1 MRPGLALAAL
11 LLGLGGPAALA
22 AEDAFLS
29 QLVGSWTGRGAMRI
43 SPDAEP
49 ERVYCKIAN
58 ALAADGATLQQKGR
72 CSLASNS
79 GPIDGTIS
87 ALGSNLYGGLLNS
100 LASKGPATIAGSA
113 SGSRLELN
121 ADFVDS
127 FDGKSA
133 RSVIVI
139 DLISGGGYRLTS
151 TRVNPE
157 TGASYTASE
166 IVFTE

>member
-1 MRPGLALAAL
+1 MKSIIALALVL
-11 LLGLGGPAALA
+11 SGLGPTTALA

-29 QLVGSWTGRGAMRI
+29 RLVGEWIGRGAMRI
-43 SPDAEP
+43 SPDSEP

-58 ALAADGATLQQKGR
+58 TLAADGSTLQQKGR

-87 ALGSNLYGGLLNS
+87 SIGSNLYGGSLSS
-100 LASKGPATIAGSA
+100 LASKGPATIAGST
-113 SGSRLELN
+113 SGNRLELN
-121 ADFVDS
+121 AEFVDT
-127 FDGKSA
+127 FDGKPA

-139 DLISGGGYRLTS
+139 DLISSGGYRLTS

-157 TGASYTASE
+157 TGAAYTASE
-166 IVFTE
+166 ITFGE